1 MDGIIILV
9 IIIVIGVYFRR
20 VDKIVTGVAIV
31 DIFLRVFRFL
41 VENIQINGISEY
53 IEKYLP
59 ASIPDIIGNYTSD
72 VLYDIL
78 IWVYVVV
85 MTIFLGYTIRY
96 FIKKK

>member
-9 IIIVIGVYFRR
+9 IIIVVGVYFRR
-20 VDKIVTGVAIV
+20 VDKVVTGVAIV

-59 ASIPDIIGNYTSD
+59 ASIPNIINEYTSD
-72 VLYDIL
+72 IL
-78 IWVYVVV
+78 NNILLWVYVICMAV
-85 MTIFLGYTIRY
+85 FLGYTIRY
-96 FIKKK
+96 FISKK

>member
-1 MDGIIILV
+1 VDGIIILV

-59 ASIPDIIGNYTSD
+59 ASIPDIINAYTTD
-72 VLYDIL
+72 VINNIL
-78 IWVYVVV
+78 IWVYVIC
-85 MTIFLGYTIRY
+85 MTVFLGYTIRY
-96 FIKKK
+96 FISKK

>member
-59 ASIPDIIGNYTSD
+59 ASIPDIINAYTTD
-72 VLYDIL
+72 VINNIL
-78 IWVYVVV
+78 IWVYVIC
-85 MTIFLGYTIRY
+85 MTVFLGYTIRY
-96 FIKKK
+96 FISKK

>member
-59 ASIPDIIGNYTSD
+59 DSIPDIINAYTTD
-72 VLYDIL
+72 VINNIL
-78 IWVYVVV
+78 IWVYVIC
-85 MTIFLGYTIRY
+85 MTVFLGYTIRY
-96 FIKKK
+96 FISKK

>member
-9 IIIVIGVYFRR
+9 IIIVVGVYFRR
-20 VDKIVTGVAIV
+20 IDKVVTGVAIV

-59 ASIPDIIGNYTSD
+59 ASIPDIIDKYTSD
-72 VLYDIL
+72 VLYNIL
-78 IWVYVVV
+78 LWIYVICMV
-85 MTIFLGYTIRY
+85 IFLGYTIRY
-96 FIKKK
+96 FISKK